1 MIYLFFIIS
10 FSGNVLLLWYI
21 RKLLQKYWFDVEV
34 RERFTKMLEQY
45 GEALRSLHS
54 LEELYGEEI
63 IKKAIAQTDFV
74 IEACKE
80 FKESIDTQ
88 TQSQA
93 IEEDGED
100 EEGTE
105 EDNSV
110 ENNKKD
116 GPIRIR
122 EGEKIT
128 QDADRYR
135 RIVIDDI

>member
-1 MIYLFFIIS
+1 MIYLLVIIS
-10 FSGNVLLLWYI
+10 LSANVLLLWYV

-88 TQSQA
+88 A
-93 IEEDGED
+93 KREDEEIYDDYEQDGED
-100 EEGTE
+100 EE
-105 EDNSV
+105 S
-110 ENNKKD
+110 NKKENV
-116 GPIRIR
+116 IRIR
-122 EGEKIT
+122 EGEKIS
-128 QDADRYR
+128 QDADKYR
-135 RIVIDDI
+135 RIVIEDI

>member
-1 MIYLFFIIS
+1 MIYLLVIIS
-10 FSGNVLLLWYI
+10 LSANVLLLWYV

-88 TQSQA
+88 AQRED
-93 IEEDGED
+93 EEVYDDYEQDGED
-100 EEGTE
+100 EE
-105 EDNSV
+105 SS
-110 ENNKKD
+110 KKE

-122 EGEKIT
+122 EGEKIS
-128 QDADRYR
+128 QDADKYR
-135 RIVIDDI
+135 RIVIEDI